1 MLQEDGNELQ
11 KYCLVTQILTII
23 SYLPM
28 KISFFQLVIRNKKLT
43 CQQLRNYRAIYY
55 ILFILWITFFGLSSG
70 IISYKADGRAFI
82 VSQYL
87 LIFIEIHYFI
97 LADFRI
103 QMVLKLIPI
112 AFAIIFSGIIY
123 RVCYDQTDIF
133 LKISDIL
140 LFICNSLAVLIVS
153 YKILKIQQAKIH
165 KNRESTDSKIHTD
178 TQKDKCDKNYEYGDI
193 QSHNKKQA
201 QPFYQEDQY
210 LKQNDHKINLIDG
223 SINHVIGSKQ
233 QVFKSSGANL
243 SNYHQDRQESN
254 LTLKNIEI
262 EEITKNVA
270 NTPKGGEAE
279 ITEET
284 SIARQISKQSQKQ
297 SSPKKALASNNKII
311 SNGQSKN
318 YNASNKQ
325 SNSFLQNARTY
336 DDQIQKT
343 QFEVSFNLGVNK
355 IKEDHDENSNNL
367 LLQDFF
373 KAQHPSSTSIIEPQS
388 QKQIQIKQFQN
399 STSSSSQQKIQYNS
413 ITFNAQQQQIENI
426 ACSGMFANSNERSN
440 IKEKTAIFNYTYN
453 QPQIETFNQNKNSQ
467 IIEKSSE
474 DLTITEINNEFE
486 ICYNIL
492 NCIDFAAFKMDISG
506 SWKIDFQNQAA
517 RKLLEQNKM
526 DVAQIFK
533 RITNITLSKESYST
547 ISSLGLMS
555 NDYKFS
561 PQIKNS
567 GHRQVSSKIFQKYMG
582 ASQKNKDELVSSLAQ
597 LNTFSRRIDMSELR
611 LSPNPYNNLSWQQN
625 VTFQENNKN
634 LNNYLIKSNQYQS
647 CQSSP
652 SSINSMSVYQFINN
666 IKNSLRSQNID
677 ASLSIQNSYRTKSQT
692 YDKNCQ
698 KLQIQ
703 TFSLEDGVHLF
714 SKEDIIKIY
723 IVNNKYIVV
732 IIENMEKYYDAAK
745 NQVTKKVQNRMLQTI
760 SHEFGTY
767 LSFLFSNLNISM
779 QDQEVPEKMKTDYL
793 IPFHQNVMLIYLL
806 MQDFKD
812 YQDILINRFKIRLI
826 KSDIIRLFKESIDLV
841 RKQAEDKQIQIKEHI
856 QNIQSNI
863 HIDPVRFKQI
873 LINLLQN
880 SLKFSE
886 QNTQIDIYL
895 QHPSDDN
902 EHIEVI
908 VQDQGIGM
916 DEEEQKA
923 LARLLQEGVSENRIS
938 ANSSGYG
945 FGLTVSNKIALKL
958 NEEITCEK
966 IKQPEPKKQK
976 KLNQNQQGLYFES
989 IPKKGSKFWF
999 FINVEKS
1006 EYLNQQQQ
1014 IMFQSI
1020 SNQKKLMQTSIIMVN
1035 DQLIEFENRSHLT
1048 KTASLN
1054 HELRCTLQADSVF
1067 IDEQHKNKLNTY
1079 TAFPS
1084 PKLSLE
1090 NKTFSIKQSLKQS
1103 NESIQESTSSDTK
1116 NIHNVPP
1123 TLQTNIT
1130 NIHLSFINSSS
1141 ENQSPKP
1148 PQNKANNSIFSFN
1161 NACQPVQRNLSNDFS
1176 KSIKSTENNRSI
1188 EEEQK
1193 LQISDHLPPIP
1204 NSNIEEKTFEVLK
1217 QNKLS
1222 DTELSLEQNDQIG
1235 SLNQINLNI
1244 GDLCRQQKSEMLLQS
1259 IDIPYILIVDDCQT
1273 NHYCL
1278 MLYLEKIFKISKKQ
1292 ILQAYNGVQGFEKF
1306 LQYQSKIKLIF
1317 MDLNM
1322 PIQNGKESTQQI
1334 REYEKENNL
1343 QSSVI
1348 VAYTAYSDPTTEN
1361 ECLTECGFNYFLA
1374 KPIADTNKLRE
1385 ILQYEEL
1392 IS

>member
-1 MLQEDGNELQ
+1 M
-11 KYCLVTQILTII
+11 T
-23 SYLPM
+23 
-28 KISFFQLVIRNKKLT
+28 
-43 CQQLRNYRAIYY
+43 
-55 ILFILWITFFGLSSG
+55 ITF
-70 IISYKADGRAFI
+70 AI
-82 VSQYL
+82 V
-87 LIFIEIHYFI
+87 
-97 LADFRI
+97 
-103 QMVLKLIPI
+103 
-112 AFAIIFSGIIY
+112 FSGIIY
-123 RVCYDQTDIF
+123 RVWFDQTDSQYIVG
-133 LKISDIL
+133 DII

-153 YKILKIQQAKIH
+153 YKMLKSQEAKMH

-178 TQKDKCDKNYEYGDI
+178 TQKEKCDKNYEYGDI
-193 QSHNKKQA
+193 QSHNKNQA
-201 QPFYQEDQY
+201 QHYYQEDQFS
-210 LKQNDHKINLIDG
+210 KQNQNKINLIDG
-223 SINHVIGSKQ
+223 SINNAIGSKQ

-270 NTPKGGEAE
+270 NTPQGGEGE

-297 SSPKKALASNNKII
+297 VSPKKGQANNNKNGSNNM
-311 SNGQSKN
+311 NKN
-318 YNASNKQ
+318 FYQQNK
-325 SNSFLQNARTY
+325 SGNSFLQNVRNC

-343 QFEVSFNLGVNK
+343 QFEMSFNLGVNK
-355 IKEDHDENSNNL
+355 IKEDHDETSNNL
-367 LLQDFF
+367 LLQDFQ
-373 KAQHPSSTSIIEPQS
+373 KYQQPSSTSIIEPQS

-399 STSSSSQQKIQYNS
+399 STPSSSQQKIQFNS
-413 ITFNAQQQQIENI
+413 NTFNPQQQQIESI
-426 ACSGMFANSNERSN
+426 ACSGIFANSNERSN
-440 IKEKTAIFNYTYN
+440 FKEKTAVFNSASN
-453 QPQIETFNQNKNSQ
+453 QTQQETFNIIKNSQ

-474 DLTITEINNEFE
+474 DQTFTEVNNEYE

-517 RKLLEQNKM
+517 KKLLEQNKM

-547 ISSLGLMS
+547 ISSLGLMN

-567 GHRQVSSKIFQKYMG
+567 GYRQVSSKIFQKYMG
-582 ASQKNKDELVSSLAQ
+582 ASSKNKDELVSSLAQ
-597 LNTFSRRIDMSELR
+597 LNTFSRRIEMSELR
-611 LSPNPYNNLSWQQN
+611 LSPNPQNNLSWQQN

-634 LNNYLIKSNQYQS
+634 FNNNYSVKSNQYQS

-666 IKNSLRSQNID
+666 IKNSLRSQNLE
-677 ASLSIQNSYRTKSQT
+677 ASMSMQNSYRTKSQT

-703 TFSLEDGVHLF
+703 TFSLEEGVHLF

-745 NQVTKKVQNRMLQTI
+745 NQVTKNVQNRMLQTI

-779 QDQEVPEKMKTDYL
+779 QDPEVPEKMKTDYL
-793 IPFHQNVMLIYLL
+793 IPFHQNVMLIHLL

-812 YQDILINRFKIRLI
+812 YQDILINRFKIRLV
-826 KSDIIRLFKESIDLV
+826 KSDIIKLFKESIDLV
-841 RKQAEDKQIQIKEHI
+841 RKQAEDKQIQIKEHV
-856 QNIQSNI
+856 QNIQNNI
-863 HIDPVRFKQI
+863 HIDPIRFKQI

-880 SLKFSE
+880 SLKFSD

-895 QHPSDDN
+895 QHDDN
-902 EHIEVI
+902 EHIQVL
-908 VQDQGIGM
+908 VQDQGMGM
-916 DEEEQKA
+916 DDEEQKA
-923 LARLLQEGVSENRIS
+923 LTRLLQEGVSENRIS
-938 ANSSGYG
+938 PNSSGYG

-958 NEEITCEK
+958 NDEITYEK
-966 IKQPEPKKQK
+966 TKQPESKKQK

-1006 EYLNQQQQ
+1006 EFLNQQQQ
-1014 IMFQSI
+1014 MMFQSI
-1020 SNQKKLMQTSIIMVN
+1020 SNQKKVMQTSIMMVN

-1067 IDEQHKNKLNTY
+1067 IDEQHKNKLNTQS
-1079 TAFPS
+1079 AFPS
-1084 PKLSLE
+1084 PKLSME
-1090 NKTFSIKQSLKQS
+1090 NKNFSIKQSLKQS
-1103 NESIQESTSSDTK
+1103 NGSIQDSTSSDTK

-1123 TLQTNIT
+1123 TLQTNVT

-1148 PQNKANNSIFSFN
+1148 PQIKANNSTFSFN
-1161 NACQPVQRNLSNDFS
+1161 NACQPAQRNLSS
-1176 KSIKSTENNRSI
+1176 ELSRCIKSVENNRSVE
-1188 EEEQK
+1188 EEEQ
-1193 LQISDHLPPIP
+1193 LEVSDHLPPIP
-1204 NSNIEEKTFEVLK
+1204 NSNIEEKAYEVLR

-1244 GDLCRQQKSEMLLQS
+1244 GDLCRQQKSEMFLQS
-1259 IDIPYILIVDDCQT
+1259 IEQPYILIVDDCQT

-1278 MLYLEKIFKISKKQ
+1278 MLYLEKLFKISKKQ
-1292 ILQAYNGVQGFEKF
+1292 ILQAYNGVQGFEKYI
-1306 LQYQSKIKLIF
+1306 QYQNKIKLIF

-1361 ECLTECGFNYFLA
+1361 ECLTEYGFNYFLA
-1374 KPIADTNKLRE
+1374 KPVADPNKLRE